1 MENNTVIT
9 ESPILDLTE
18 NKKGF
23 FGNLFKKKNKNINVA
38 VHKDSA
44 IILFEQLR
52 VKSDEKFIE
61 TMKMIED
68 SNSRIEKLEKL
79 LTNKSMIKEDIIDV
93 NVKLVIEPITIEGDK
108 IVTKSHKLHQSR
120 EDMLN
125 EICKWHPE
133 LTKQDILGQIIL
145 DAYNKYKPL
154 TTDIIDTKK
163 ND

>member
-18 NKKGF
+18 SKKGF
-23 FGNLFKKKNKNINVA
+23 FGNLFKKKNKNVNVA

-68 SNSRIEKLEKL
+68 SNNRIEKLEKL
-79 LTNKSMIKEDIIDV
+79 LINKSMIKEDIIDV
-93 NVKLVIEPITIEGDK
+93 NIELIIEPTIENDK
-108 IVTKSHKLHQSR
+108 IVTKSHKLHQSK

-125 EICKWHPE
+125 EICKWNPH